1 MANPKR
7 PASKKSK
14 PTKKPSKK
22 QAVNPDPDRFVDAHA
37 HELMGSTYAKR
48 KPLYEREF
56 ESRGWV
62 SFLTDV
68 VSPYENMV
76 KEFFVN
82 VHDIDDKSFS
92 FYSYLRGQKFQLPRV
107 SHPTYPYRKSRS
119 PSFDSIALL
128 LFGFPHRYR
137 GSTLDTGD
145 FSAKYHL
152 ISRILFT
159 HILPVSHFSTLPLKR
174 VKFLYAFL
182 NGDSIDLPL
191 VICSHIISA
200 YRSKSKKLGLPYSCM
215 IQKLIDTISIS
226 FPSTEY
232 RVPLKNPIGMVSL
245 IQSRAHL
252 ARWRAALLS
261 AVDPSIPSSSDP
273 PIPPS
278 TDITSSSSIPP
289 LDPFAITLAKILNAV
304 GTIATNSTVHAAKL
318 QKLEENYDRTCGA
331 LRRLHKAFVKLRR
344 SINIDREPSPSRSE
358 ESASFDADADD
369 TDAYADSSTDDAGP
383 SSAAS

>member
-48 KPLYEREF
+48 KPLYEREVILSEFWDTIIPTQF

-92 FYSYLRGQKFQLPRV
+92 FYSYLRGQKFQVTPELVARIVKLPRV

-128 LFGFPHRYR
+128 LFGFPRRYR

-145 FSAKYHL
+145 FSAEYHL

-182 NGDSIDLPL
+182 NGDSIDLPS

-200 YRSKSKKLGLPYSCM
+200 YRSKSKKLGLPYS
-215 IQKLIDTISIS
+215 
-226 FPSTEY
+226 F
-232 RVPLKNPIGMVSL
+232 
-245 IQSRAHL
+245 
-252 ARWRAALLS
+252 
-261 AVDPSIPSSSDP
+261 DPSIPSSSDP

-278 TDITSSSSIPP
+278 TDITSSSSVPP
-289 LDPFAITLAKILNAV
+289 LAITLAKILNAV

-331 LRRLHKAFVKLRR
+331 LRRLRKAFVKLRR

-358 ESASFDADADD
+358 ESAFSDADTDADD